1 VNGHRQTPG
10 FLWALVPLGTFGIG
24 TPPAFVYLA
33 MRYNRPKS
41 LFAAVAYLVVM
52 TLAFALVAVGHL
64 LAVVLGVAL
73 MFWCAVIGTAH
84 ALAVRRNVSV
94 RDDYK
99 AHLAT
104 ARESLRRRDDAR
116 RLATK
121 DPRLA
126 RELGIGRPDLPHRFD
141 DGGLVDMNH
150 SPVHVIADLPGID
163 LLTAVKI
170 VAIRS
175 ELGGFGSVDEMSV
188 TLDLPPTQ
196 LDGIADRLLFLR
208 G

>member
-1 VNGHRQTPG
+1 VNGQRQTPG
-10 FLWALVPLGTFGIG
+10 FLWALVPVGTFGIG
-24 TPPAFVYLA
+24 APPAFVYLA
-33 MRYNRPKS
+33 MRYNRPRS

-52 TLAFALVAVGHL
+52 TVAFALVAVGHL
-64 LAVVLGVAL
+64 LVVVLGVAL

-84 ALAVRRNVSV
+84 AFAVRRKVAI
-94 RDDYK
+94 RDSYK
-99 AHLAT
+99 AHVAA
-104 ARESLRRRDDAR
+104 ARESLKRRDDAR

-126 RELGIGRPDLPHRFD
+126 REMGIGRPDLPRRFD
-141 DGGLVDMNH
+141 DGGLVDLNH
-150 SPVHVIADLPGID
+150 SPVHVIADLPGVD

-170 VAIRS
+170 VAARS
-175 ELGGFGSVDEMSV
+175 QIGGFTSVDEMSV